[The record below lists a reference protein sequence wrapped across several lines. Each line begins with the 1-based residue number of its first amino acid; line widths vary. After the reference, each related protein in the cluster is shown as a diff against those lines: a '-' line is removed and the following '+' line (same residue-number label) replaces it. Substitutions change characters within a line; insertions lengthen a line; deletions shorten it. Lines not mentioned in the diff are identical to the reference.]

1 MKMQFKGN
9 RKLLILGAAIMTILV
24 VEVAVLIALTVAYGK
39 EHKKT
44 NMQESTEV
52 QSVLSEIQ
60 SQEVK
65 ALFFSM
71 FSLDSYEVD
80 DFITYRGINTVMLEE
95 TVENGEEVLDFLELA
110 LEQEQSLEAV
120 YIGLSMDESL
130 SLEKASGAGLA
141 QMFTDVCKW
150 DDELL
155 EIVKANPQIYFH
167 LILEYPSADDL
178 AKMPELERARLLK
191 WYDDMS
197 ELFTPQEAYQ
207 NVVLF
212 LPGAEVWLSGNQAN
226 YLENGEPNR
235 DVARFITRMMIC
247 GYMYTLDEGNILQ
260 KRQNI
265 EKSLA
270 QNGVNETL
278 DSEHTYVFF
287 GDSVIGN
294 YTDSMSIPGVVEG
307 FTKAKVINCGY
318 GGLNAAKADNQ
329 GLGLADVVDAFLEGK
344 HGIFEDNKPVKSGIL
359 EFYGQHSGM
368 NQEKLTFFISIGLND
383 YMSGRPLKGT
393 KAEEKYHF
401 EGAVRYAVK
410 RLREVYPDSEIVLM
424 TPNFIGLFEY
434 GTEKHNGYVLEDLVA
449 SILELSDELGV
460 KCIDVFHGL
469 DIHEENQEIYLA
481 DLCHPN
487 ELGRY
492 EVGKL
497 VYKHLVKWSHEE
509 ETVEVSAS
517 VESKVEGYGKY
528 ADAVENL
535 ENNIF
540 FDSLVY
546 TGYNIEK
553 HRSDGLMWYYVL
565 AANKRGKGWLS
576 DITYNGGSDGYE
588 MTEEGLPDIEFFER
602 NGLVCASYATYVYF
616 NYLPNVA
623 GVDTSELTR
632 PEKAYNANDWYIA
645 AKDWVEKGYSKMIN
659 FEASLKGG
667 FIEFVEA
674 EEIPIGSIIAFCDSR
689 NKSDYCSHIVIYAGY
704 ENDYHWVFHVGNE
717 NGPEFCSVER
727 MHFGP
732 DPQWPIAVITTP
744 EQVIQ
749 Q

>member
-1 MKMQFKGN
+1 MKIQLKGN
-9 RKLLILGAAIMTILV
+9 RKLLILGAVIMTILV
-24 VEVAVLIALTVAYGK
+24 VEAAVLIALTVAYGK
-39 EHKKT
+39 EHKRT
-44 NMQESTEV
+44 NIQESAEV
-52 QSVLSEIQ
+52 QGVLSEIQ
-60 SQEVK
+60 SEEVK

-71 FSLDSYEVD
+71 FSLASSEVD
-80 DFITYRGINTVMLEE
+80 NFITHRGIHTVILEE
-95 TVENGEEVLDFLELA
+95 ALESGEEVLEFLELA
-110 LEQEQSLEAV
+110 LGQEQRLEAV
-120 YIGLSMDESL
+120 YIGLSMDES
-130 SLEKASGAGLA
+130 SSFEHASGAGLA

-150 DDELL
+150 DDALL
-155 EIVKANPQIYFH
+155 EIIKANPQVYFH
-167 LILEYPSADDL
+167 LILEYPSAGDL
-178 AKMPELERARLLK
+178 AKMPELKRARLLK

-197 ELFTPQEAYQ
+197 ELFTPQEAYP

-212 LPGAEVWLSGNQAN
+212 LPGAEEWLSGNQAN
-226 YLENGEPNR
+226 YLDNGEPNS
-235 DVARFITRMMIC
+235 DAARFTTKLMIC
-247 GYMYTLDEGNILQ
+247 GYTYILDESNILEKRQIIEGLVAQSRAHETLDE
-260 KRQNI
+260 
-265 EKSLA
+265 
-270 QNGVNETL
+270 
-278 DSEHTYVFF
+278 EHTYVFF

-294 YTDSMSIPGVVEG
+294 YTDAMSIPGVVEG

-318 GGLNAAKADNQ
+318 GGLHAAKADSES
-329 GLGLADVVDAFLEGK
+329 LSLTDVVDAFLEGK
-344 HGIFEDNKPVKSGIL
+344 YAHFEDDKPVKSGIL
-359 EFYGQHSGM
+359 AFHEQLSGI

-383 YMSGRPLKGT
+383 YMSGRPLTGN
-393 KAEEKYHF
+393 KANKKFHY
-401 EGAVRYAVK
+401 EGAVRYAVDK
-410 RLREVYPDSEIVLM
+410 LREAYPSSEIVLM
-424 TPNFIGLFEY
+424 TPNFIGLFEH
-434 GTEKHNGYVLEDLVA
+434 GTETHNGYVLEDLVA
-449 SILELSDELGV
+449 SVLELSTDLGV

-469 DIHEENQEIYLA
+469 DINAENQETYLA

-487 ELGRY
+487 EFGRY
-492 EVGKL
+492 KVGRL
-497 VYKHLVKWSHEE
+497 VYEHLVKWSHEE
-509 ETVEVSAS
+509 ETVEVS
-517 VESKVEGYGKY
+517 VEPKVEGYGVY

-623 GVDTSELTR
+623 GIDTSELTR
-632 PEKAYNANDWYIA
+632 PEKAYNANDWYVA
-645 AKDWVEKGYSKMIN
+645 AKDWIEKGYSKMID

-667 FIEFVEA
+667 FIDFEEA